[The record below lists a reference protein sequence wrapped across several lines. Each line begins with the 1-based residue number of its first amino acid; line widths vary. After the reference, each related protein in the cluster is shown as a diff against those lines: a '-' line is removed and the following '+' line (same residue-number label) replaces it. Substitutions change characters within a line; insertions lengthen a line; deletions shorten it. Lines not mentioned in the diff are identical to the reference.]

1 MKRLL
6 LLGVLSGCAPAA
18 VLEET
23 EGAAVERGQALTVSS
38 TQRHTVQSIAGNQ
51 PGESDLF
58 IDGRPLATAP
68 GPDDMPLLFD
78 GDDHGD
84 KVVVFVSARS
94 GIASLWRVDIN
105 GGGLRQLTNRG
116 LVVGKLDVEDP
127 VFVPPPARALERDGR
142 SVVYDDGSG
151 TRWRV
156 DIDSG
161 VAARVKS

>member
-1 MKRLL
+1 M
-6 LLGVLSGCAPAA
+6 LSGCAPAA

-38 TQRHTVQSIAGNQ
+38 TKTHTVRSIAGDQ
-51 PGESDLF
+51 PGESDLV

-78 GDDHGD
+78 GVDGAG
-84 KVVVFVSARS
+84 VVVFVSARS